1 MNKSITEFRSR
12 TLTAAK
18 ATGRKLGIAADMG
31 HNIALAVIF
40 GNPAADVLSLNAHDP
55 LRDVERMHEELT
67 STCATSVRGDS
78 PSAGGSIPAAD
89 LVKLFRTTGTA
100 VWKLAGRMLDEE
112 TKEPKDEYRRLWR
125 HVEAVRD
132 ALAEIGVDIIDWTG
146 KRYDEGMSLKV
157 VSEEERPGTKEPEIV
172 ETLLPTIRFRKQI
185 QLQQGEVVVSR
196 PAAVTMTNDG
206 RALGANDERAPR
218 E

>member
-1 MNKSITEFRSR
+1 MSKKKQTQSRKRIASAARAAGRSIG
-12 TLTAAK
+12 TAANTAGK
-18 ATGRKLGIAADMG
+18 V
-31 HNIALAVIF
+31 ALAALL
-40 GNPAADVLSLNAHDP
+40 GNPTEEALALAAHDP
-55 LRDVERMHEELT
+55 FRDLEQMRDEPDAAAPKPH
-67 STCATSVRGDS
+67 
-78 PSAGGSIPAAD
+78 GGSIPDAEVA
-89 LVKLFRTTGTA
+89 KLFRATGTA
-100 VWKLAGRMLDEE
+100 VWKLEQRMFDAE

-125 HVEAVRD
+125 HVEAIKD
-132 ALAEIGVDIIDWTG
+132 ALTDIGVDIVDWTN

-196 PAAVTMTNDG
+196 PTTATTNDDRASGANDG
-206 RALGANDERAPR
+206 RASR